1 MKAIFLWLKDF
12 RPLCKANLSMLV
24 TFSKLSWSTM
34 LSTEAKAKSQLNL
47 SRSCSLPCK
56 LCMLLSSQFLRIGSP
71 NRPKLS
77 TLDKLMIL
85 KRMLLILWP
94 LSSNTGSKIRC
105 TIYSNLNSRCH
116 SRCHSIC
123 HSRCHSRCHS
133 KCRCNSRC
141 HSRCN
146 NHKSSMRCNLNTR
159 PHLSR
164 APWSERSKFH
174 YFKEKS
180 KILVQ
185 MFKISAFTSQS
196 ELITHRQFHGT

>member
-34 LSTEAKAKSQLNL
+34 LSTEAKAKSHLNL
-47 SRSCSLPCK
+47 SRSYSLPCK

-77 TLDKLMIL
+77 TLDQLL
-85 KRMLLILWP
+85 LGSVRMPLILWP
-94 LSSNTGSKIRC
+94 LSSNTGSKIKCR
-105 TIYSNLNSRCH
+105 IFSNLN
-116 SRCHSIC
+116 
-123 HSRCHSRCHS
+123 SRCHS

-164 APWSERSKFH
+164 APRSERSKFH